1 MKKVLLL
8 ALFCFSLTYGYCK
21 TAVASVD
28 SAQAKSSWT
37 DKVIGWYNGN
47 LNYGTVTLLMAIE
60 SSFIPFPSEVIVP
73 PAAYQA
79 CNSDNPALYKTDSKV
94 LNVLLVVLFATI
106 GALIGAFVN
115 YYLALFLGRPF
126 IYWFADSKVG
136 HLLLL
141 NSAKIKKAEDYFIEN
156 GNSSTLIGRLIP
168 GIRQLISI
176 PAGLA
181 RMNIAQF
188 LLYTTLG
195 ATLWNIILA
204 VLGFIAH
211 GQHDLIEKYNSE
223 LKLILWG
230 VCILFVLYLVYK
242 GIKSH
247 RKSKLAA
254 AQAEK
259 PDTTN
264 E

>member
-1 MKKVLLL
+1 MKKLLL
-8 ALFCFSLTYGYCK
+8 IAGLCLSLLSSYSANAAAPADSTQK
-21 TAVASVD
+21 KVSV
-28 SAQAKSSWT
+28 T
-37 DKVIGWYNGN
+37 DRVISWYNGN
-47 LNYGTVTLLMAIE
+47 LNYGTVTLLMAVE

-79 CNSDNPALYKTDSKV
+79 CNSDNTALYKTDSKI
-94 LNVLLVVLFATI
+94 LNVLFVVLFATL
-106 GALIGAFVN
+106 GALIGALVN
-115 YYLALFLGRPF
+115 YFLSMFLGRPF
-126 IYWFADSKVG
+126 IYWFADSKLG

-141 NSAKIKKAEDYFIEN
+141 NSTKIKKAEDYFIEN

-181 RMNIAQF
+181 KMNMAQF

-195 ATLWNIILA
+195 ATIWNVILA

-211 GQHDLIEKYNSE
+211 GQHDLIEKYNDE

-230 VCILFVLYLVYK
+230 VCILFVLYLIYK

-247 RKSKLAA
+247 RKSKVTTVDT
-254 AQAEK
+254 EK
-259 PDTTN
+259 S
-264 E
+264 EKS